1 MLSPSSLPLRKKL
14 VKRRRPNP
22 SNVPPFF
29 LYQCWTSERS
39 DKNASHTFWTDAGE
53 GKVIEIVFESSSEAN
68 LQCTTVTLFPVVGGP
83 SFVLGPFLLE
93 LIFEAYALRTKFCV
107 A

>member
-1 MLSPSSLPLRKKL
+1 M
-14 VKRRRPNP
+14 
-22 SNVPPFF
+22 PPFF
-29 LYQCWTSERS
+29 CINCWTSERS

-68 LQCTTVTLFPVVGGP
+68 LQCTTVTLFPVVGI